1 MTTAESPRQSTHG
14 PQDAPVDPAGL
25 RLPDGPLKDAFQE
38 LNLLFVLTRR
48 HGSALQA
55 MKRLARASPYT
66 RSHQGFALLGESGA
80 GKTSTTREFE
90 SWLRAELGLAATDP
104 SPFPCITLSGST
116 TTKDLLVDL
125 LRACRDPLPST
136 GTRAVLEK
144 RFFELAPVSSIYGI
158 AIDEV
163 HHAFEAKSGSE
174 RVVMAQTLKNIVSGF
189 PKPLIALGPLKLEQ
203 HLDATDGMAMRFEQR
218 EFLED
223 MRLDLVDDLH
233 DMRAVLMAMDRLLPS
248 EPGWSLDSA
257 DMLKR
262 LYLGGRASFGRI
274 VSLVRRACFR
284 AAENAGTVRVG
295 PAHYSAAWLAVAP
308 RNQRAAKHDPFRMDI
323 GTVTALAAQLSTK
336 AGSLC

>member
-1 MTTAESPRQSTHG
+1 MTTSELLRPPAHVAR
-14 PQDAPVDPAGL
+14 DAGVDPPTLG
-25 RLPDGPLKDAFQE
+25 LPDGPLKDAYRE

-55 MKRLARASPYT
+55 MKRLARASAYT

-163 HHAFEAKSGSE
+163 HHAFEAKNGSE
-174 RVVMAQTLKNIVSGF
+174 RVVMTQTLKNIVSGF

-284 AAENAGTVRVG
+284 AAESAGTVRVG

-323 GTVTALAAQLSTK
+323 GTVTALAAQMSTK
-336 AGSLC
+336 AGSLG